1 MRGLFTNFTKIHSN
15 EVNMAN
21 SMIVKSG
28 SDRRGAAKGS
38 TWKAHRYIARVPLGG
53 DKFRYFYTPQQV
65 AAYKAE
71 KKRKQGLGDSI
82 ERVKDSD
89 EKKKDKAVKIG
100 SGAKGGGGASSS
112 NYHFVKSKIGEKV
125 KGYRA
130 GEGKPEGMSN
140 ELWERYQ
147 KLWGFASSSIV
158 KAKRKKSKSKPKD
171 TVKKSNAGNTATSGQ
186 RAKKSSKKKRK
197 VVDQNTIM
205 NIIRR
210 A

>member
-1 MRGLFTNFTKIHSN
+1 
-15 EVNMAN
+15 MAN
-21 SMIVKSG
+21 SMIVKYG
-28 SDRRGAAKGS
+28 IDRRGGVKGS

-71 KKRKQGLGDSI
+71 KKRKQVGGDSI

-89 EKKKDKAVKIG
+89 KKKKDRAVKIG
-100 SGAKGGGGASSS
+100 SGAKGGGGGGASSS

-130 GEGKPEGMSN
+130 GEGKPEGMSD

-147 KLWGFASSSIV
+147 KLWGTKYTSI
-158 KAKRKKSKSKPKD
+158 S
-171 TVKKSNAGNTATSGQ
+171 
-186 RAKKSSKKKRK
+186 KKRK
-197 VVDQNTIM
+197 G
-205 NIIRR
+205 IIRR
-210 A
+210 KTSTNTGVSVVNKDPSKRSSAQVSKSLYEIRRRRKKKKPSQYSIMRME

>member
-1 MRGLFTNFTKIHSN
+1 
-15 EVNMAN
+15 
-21 SMIVKSG
+21 MIVKSG
-28 SDRRGAAKGS
+28 IDRRGAVKGS

-71 KKRKQGLGDSI
+71 KKRKQVGGDSI

-89 EKKKDKAVKIG
+89 KKKKDRAVKIG
-100 SGAKGGGGASSS
+100 SGAKGGGGGGASSS

-130 GEGKPEGMSN
+130 GEGKPEGMSD

-147 KLWGFASSSIV
+147 KLWGFASSSTV
-158 KAKRKKSKSKPKD
+158 KAKRKKSKSKD
-171 TVKKSNAGNTATSGQ
+171 TVKKSNVRNTTTSGQ
-186 RAKKSSKKKRK
+186 RAKKSSKKRRK

-210 A
+210 V

>member
-53 DKFRYFYTPQQV
+53 DKFRYFYTPQQI

-89 EKKKDKAVKIG
+89 KKKKDRAIKIG
-100 SGAKGGGGASSS
+100 SRAKGGGSASSS

-125 KGYRA
+125 KGYRV
-130 GEGKPEGMSN
+130 GEGKPEGMSD

-147 KLWGFASSSIV
+147 KLWGNKITSSSRSDKV
-158 KAKRKKSKSKPKD
+158 
-171 TVKKSNAGNTATSGQ
+171 
-186 RAKKSSKKKRK
+186 KKKRK
-197 VVDQNTIM
+197 DITKRSGAQVSKSLYE
-205 NIIRR
+205 IRR
-210 A
+210 RRKKKKPSQYSIMRME

>member
-1 MRGLFTNFTKIHSN
+1 
-15 EVNMAN
+15 MAN

-28 SDRRGAAKGS
+28 IDRRGAVKGS

-89 EKKKDKAVKIG
+89 RKKKDRAVKIG
-100 SGAKGGGGASSS
+100 SWANGGGGGASSG

-125 KGYRA
+125 KGYRV
-130 GEGKPEGMSN
+130 GEGKPEGMSD

-147 KLWGFASSSIV
+147 KLWGTKYTSIS
-158 KAKRKKSKSKPKD
+158 KKDK
-171 TVKKSNAGNTATSGQ
+171 V
-186 RAKKSSKKKRK
+186 KKKRK
-197 VVDQNTIM
+197 DIAKRSSAQVSKSLYE
-205 NIIRR
+205 IRR
-210 A
+210 RRKKKKPSQYSIMRME